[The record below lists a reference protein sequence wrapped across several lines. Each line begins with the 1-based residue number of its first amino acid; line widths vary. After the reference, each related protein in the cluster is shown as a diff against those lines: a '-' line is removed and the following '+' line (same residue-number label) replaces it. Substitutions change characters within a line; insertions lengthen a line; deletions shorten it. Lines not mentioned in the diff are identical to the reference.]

1 MKTPR
6 TRSHRPA
13 EQNRARAATYSR
25 MSTDPQNYSI
35 HHQRT
40 RMEIYATERG
50 IEIVRHYMDEGK
62 SGLRI
67 KGRTGLL
74 QLIEDVQTGEATF
87 GVILVHDITRWGR
100 FQDVDESAYYEY
112 VCRSHGIEVIYCAEQ
127 FQNDGSPLSS
137 ILKSLKRAMA
147 AEYSRELSEKVFAA
161 QCEFTALGFK
171 QGGTAGYALRRV
183 TVGADG
189 RAKKMLELGER
200 KGALT
205 DRVQFALGPAHEV
218 AVVRRIYQWYVTD
231 GLGDTEIAARLNELA
246 VPSETTRPW
255 TAWLIR
261 GILTNEKY
269 VGNLVF
275 NRRSFKLS
283 RDVVHN
289 PADEWI
295 RRNEQFPALIQRSQ
309 FDRAAEVRRR
319 RQRGPTDDELLEML
333 RLVFQKHGRITSYL
347 ISDFPGIPNAKLFGI
362 RFGSLLHAY
371 TLAGVE
377 SKTSFD
383 FVDTRRAVRSMLL
396 ATISKVRMLIDQA
409 GGKSRLVAHPGTL
422 LINDAVTLRIV
433 VARAR
438 RDVSGN
444 VRWKV
449 PTTGSPPAQ
458 FTIAL
463 QMEAGNID
471 VRHYYLFPK
480 SEPGVRMI
488 TLRSEDPG
496 GRSEFRHNSLESMF
510 GLPARPR

>member
-1 MKTPR
+1 
-6 TRSHRPA
+6 
-13 EQNRARAATYSR
+13 
-25 MSTDPQNYSI
+25 
-35 HHQRT
+35 
-40 RMEIYATERG
+40 MEIYATERG
-50 IEIVRHYMDEGK
+50 IEIVRQYMDEGK

-87 GVILVHDITRWGR
+87 GVILVHDVTRWGR

-112 VCRSHGIEVIYCAEQ
+112 VCRSHGIDVVYCAEQ

-147 AEYSRELSEKVFAA
+147 AEYSRELSEKVFMA

-171 QGGTAGYALRRV
+171 QGGTAGYALRRA
-183 TVGADG
+183 TFGADG
-189 RAKKMLELGER
+189 RQKKTLELGER

-218 AVVRRIYQWYVTD
+218 AVVRRIYKWYVTD
-231 GLGDTEIAARLNELA
+231 GLGDTAIAARLNELA

-269 VGNLVF
+269 LGNLVF

-289 PADEWI
+289 PAEEWI
-295 RRNEQFPALIQRSQ
+295 RRNDQFPALITHAL

-319 RQRGPTDDELLEML
+319 RQQGPTDDELLEML
-333 RLVFQKHGRITSYL
+333 RRVFRKHGRITSNL
-347 ISDFPGIPNAKLFGI
+347 ITEFPGIPNAKLFGI
-362 RFGSLLHAY
+362 KFGSLLHAY
-371 TLAGVE
+371 TLAGVD
-377 SKTSFD
+377 SATSFD
-383 FVDTRRAVRSMLL
+383 FVTTRRAIRSTLL
-396 ATISKVRMLIDQA
+396 STISKVRMLIDQA
-409 GGKSRLVAHPGTL
+409 GGTARLIAHPGTL
-422 LINDAVTLRIV
+422 LINEAVTVKIV

-438 RDVSGN
+438 IDIGGN
-444 VRWKV
+444 VRWKI
-449 PTTGSPPAQ
+449 PTTGKPPAH

-463 QMEAGNID
+463 QMEIGSIV
-471 VRHYYLFPK
+471 VRHYYLFPLL
-480 SEPGVRMI
+480 EPTGHMI
-488 TLRSEDPG
+488 TLRGEDPG
-496 GRSEFRHNSLESMF
+496 GEWKFRHDSLEAMF

>member
-1 MKTPR
+1 MNLPQR
-6 TRSHRPA
+6 RSHRPA

-40 RMEIYATERG
+40 RMETYATERG
-50 IEIVRHYMDEGK
+50 IEIVRQYIDEGK

-74 QLIEDVQTGEATF
+74 QLIEDVQTGQATY
-87 GVILVHDITRWGR
+87 GVILVHDVTRWGR

-112 VCRSHGIEVIYCAEQ
+112 VCRSHGIEVVYCAEQ

-147 AEYSRELSEKVFAA
+147 AEYSRELSGKVFAA

-171 QGGTAGYALRRV
+171 QGGTVGYALRRA

-189 RAKKMLELGER
+189 RAKKTLELGER
-200 KGALT
+200 KGTLT
-205 DRVQFALGPAHEV
+205 DRVRFALGPPHEV
-218 AVVRRIYQWYVTD
+218 AVVRRIYKWYVTD
-231 GLGDTEIAARLNELA
+231 GLGDTAIAARLNELS
-246 VPSETTRPW
+246 VPSESTRPW

-269 VGNLVF
+269 LGNLVF

-283 RDVVHN
+283 RDVVYN
-289 PADEWI
+289 PAEEWI
-295 RRNEQFPALIQRSQ
+295 RRNDQFPALIPRAL

-319 RQRGPTDDELLEML
+319 RQQGPTDYELLAML
-333 RLVFQKHGRITSYL
+333 RKVFQKHGRITSRL
-347 ISDFPGIPNAKLFGI
+347 ITEFPGIPNAKLFGI

-371 TLAGVE
+371 TLAGIA
-377 SKTSFD
+377 SATSFD
-383 FVDTRRAVRSMLL
+383 FVTTRRAVRSTLL
-396 ATISKVRMLIDQA
+396 STISKVRILIDDA
-409 GGKSRLVAHPGTL
+409 GGTSSLIAHPGTL
-422 LINDAVTLRIV
+422 LINEAVTLRIV

-438 RDVSGN
+438 GDIGGN
-444 VRWKV
+444 VRWKI
-449 PTTGSPPAQ
+449 PTTGNPPAH

-463 QMEAGNID
+463 QMEVGSID
-471 VRHYYLFPK
+471 VRHYYFIPLL
-480 SEPGVRMI
+480 EPMGRMI
-488 TLRSEDPG
+488 TLRDEYPDSE
-496 GRSEFRHNSLESMF
+496 SSFRYDSLESMF
-510 GLPARPR
+510 GLPMRP

>member
-1 MKTPR
+1 MKLPR
-6 TRSHRPA
+6 NRSHRA
-13 EQNRARAATYSR
+13 QEQNRNRAATYSR

-40 RMEIYATERG
+40 RMESYAVERG
-50 IEIVRHYMDEGK
+50 IEIVSHYADDGK

-67 KGRTGLL
+67 KGRAGLL
-74 QLIEDVQTGEATF
+74 QLIEDVQTGQAAF

-112 VCRSHGIEVIYCAEQ
+112 VCRSHGIDVVYCAEQ

-171 QGGTAGYALRRV
+171 QGGTAGYALRRA

-189 RAKKMLELGER
+189 RAKKTLELGER

-205 DRVQFALGPAHEV
+205 DRVQFALGPENEV
-218 AVVRRIYQWYVTD
+218 AVVRHIYRWYVTD
-231 GLGDTEIAARLNELA
+231 GLGDTEIAARLNELS

-255 TAWLIR
+255 TAWMIR

-269 VGNLVF
+269 LGNLVF

-283 RDVVHN
+283 RDIVHN
-289 PADEWI
+289 PVGDW
-295 RRNEQFPALIQRSQ
+295 
-309 FDRAAEVRRR
+309 VRRDGLFPSLISRSLFERAVEIR
-319 RQRGPTDDELLEML
+319 RQRREGPTDDELLEML
-333 RLVFQKHGRITSYL
+333 RRVFRKYGRITSSL
-347 ISDFPGIPNAKLFGI
+347 ISNYPGIPNAKLFGI

-409 GGKSRLVAHPGTL
+409 GGTSRLVAHPGTL

-438 RDVSGN
+438 SDVSGH

-449 PTTGSPPAQ
+449 PTTGNPPAQ

-463 QMEAGNID
+463 QMEAGSIE
-471 VRHYYLFPK
+471 VRHHYLFPG
-480 SEPGVRMI
+480 SEPAGRMI
-488 TLRSEDPG
+488 TLRGEDPG
-496 GRSEFRHNSLESMF
+496 GHSEFRHNSLEAMF
-510 GLPARPR
+510 GFPRQP